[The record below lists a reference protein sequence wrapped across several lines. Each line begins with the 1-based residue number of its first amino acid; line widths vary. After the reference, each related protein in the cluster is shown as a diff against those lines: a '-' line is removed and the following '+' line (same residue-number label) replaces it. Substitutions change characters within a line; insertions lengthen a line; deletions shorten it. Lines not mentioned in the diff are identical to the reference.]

1 MTKDEALKLEALKYA
16 ASKGY
21 GRDLLNMISAPFTI
35 KETLAQRKQEP
46 TCPECKAAVLYE
58 CVACSSNNYPPATQP
73 LQEPVCDKDPQGCW
87 NVRCQLGKKCKNTT
101 PPAAQPTPVQEP
113 VACAVCNKVHAIL
126 DADESKIIR
135 NAKDGYPDGRA
146 PRILTLQERVT
157 ALCVYASDWKRW
169 CLEKENTTPP
179 AAQRQWVGLT
189 EAEKQWIRITEWTI
203 DELIEWVN
211 TKLKEK
217 NT

>member
-1 MTKDEALKLEALKYA
+1 MTKDKALKLV
-16 ASKGY
+16 
-21 GRDLLNMISAPFTI
+21 RDWIAERPADRPVSAGKMISIIDRA
-35 KETLAQRKQEP
+35 LAQ
-46 TCPECKAAVLYE
+46 
-58 CVACSSNNYPPATQP
+58 PA
-73 LQEPVCDKDPQGCW
+73 
-87 NVRCQLGKKCKNTT
+87 
-101 PPAAQPTPVQEP
+101 QEP

-179 AAQRQWVGLT
+179 AAQPEERNFCPRCGKRTADLT
-189 EAEKQWIRITEWTI
+189 TI
-203 DELIEWVN
+203 H
-211 TKLKEK
+211 TC
-217 NT
+217 TPPRGQA